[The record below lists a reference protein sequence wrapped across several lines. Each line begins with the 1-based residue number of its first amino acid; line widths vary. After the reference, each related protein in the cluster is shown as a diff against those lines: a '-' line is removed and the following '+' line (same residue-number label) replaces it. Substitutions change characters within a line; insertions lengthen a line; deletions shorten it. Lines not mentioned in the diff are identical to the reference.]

1 MSQGRAGAL
10 SGLVAGLRGGGGFL
24 LGLLS
29 VGKGCVPGGHAFAL
43 DALGIGGGSVGA
55 LLCGALGDG
64 VVLDGG
70 RGGVGDPGRGGRG
83 RRHGA
88 GEGAE
93 RQREAGTGEGGRA
106 RRSVGGAEAAEER
119 SPDLGVRYHKSKYV
133 SGLID

>member
-1 MSQGRAGAL
+1 M
-10 SGLVAGLRGGGGFL
+10 SGLITGLCGGGGFL

-29 VGKGCVPGGHAFAL
+29 AGKGCVPGGHAFAL

-70 RGGVGDPGRGGRG
+70 RGGVGDSGRGGRG

-93 RQREAGTGEGGRA
+93 RQREAGAGEGGRA
-106 RRSVGGAEAAEER
+106 RRSVGCAEAAEER
-119 SPDLGVRYHKSKYV
+119 SPDLGV
-133 SGLID
+133 